1 MARSGSRHHRLA
13 LLSLGYIYRVVEPGG
28 GVVRRSKSQHHRNPQ
43 PERLGVPAEG
53 GARGGGCDMEYLI
66 CGAIES

>member
-43 PERLGVPAEG
+43 PERLGVPA
-53 GARGGGCDMEYLI
+53 
-66 CGAIES
+66 